1 MHVWWSKSAGY
12 PVPSFGTSRARSNSQ
27 VRATP
32 PSWHASDPNRSKSI
46 QHIDGDPR
54 SPSEHLCNLIFQFWC
69 KPSVYANTAIYAYH
83 ENHDISFPSFFVA
96 VIRVMVASDRACS
109 GMPKTLCFL
118 DCQVHSRSMLCQLVV
133 STYLRISDQV
143 ENCPR
148 KGQESKNCYISGNH
162 HLDPLIVIDR
172 STFPWLFPLSIP
184 SQGTTV
190 NYTKVT
196 KVYKSG
202 EKFGGTQT

>member
-1 MHVWWSKSAGY
+1 
-12 PVPSFGTSRARSNSQ
+12 
-27 VRATP
+27 
-32 PSWHASDPNRSKSI
+32 
-46 QHIDGDPR
+46 
-54 SPSEHLCNLIFQFWC
+54 
-69 KPSVYANTAIYAYH
+69 
-83 ENHDISFPSFFVA
+83 
-96 VIRVMVASDRACS
+96 
-109 GMPKTLCFL
+109 
-118 DCQVHSRSMLCQLVV
+118 MLCQLVV

-172 STFPWLFPLSIP
+172 STFPWLFRLSIP

-190 NYTKVT
+190 NYTKMT